1 MKTKEDIKQLIEKE
15 NVEFIRLQFTDMYG
29 TLKNIAVTPGQM
41 ERVLENR
48 FTLDGRKLFGDMDID
63 GEELYLWPDLDSFV
77 ILPWRPQQGKVGKF
91 LCDIRYEDGTKYE
104 LSPRTVLE
112 NVVEMA
118 DREGYEFFVDPE
130 CEFFLFHTDEND
142 IPTTITHEQA
152 GLMDVGPLDRGENA
166 RRDMVLALE
175 EMGFE
180 IESSHHEKS
189 PAQHE
194 ISFKEGTA
202 LQIADSVTTFR
213 FAVRSIAKRFGMYA
227 TFMPKPMTDEAGSGM
242 HLHFT
247 LYGKDGKNVFRSKDK
262 NSKEFLSDEGR
273 YFIGGI
279 LKHARGICAVTNPI
293 VNSYK
298 RILSGFEAPRFA
310 NWSTGSNG
318 SMIRAHKCY
327 DGEIK
332 IELRIPDASA
342 NPYLAIAVCMAA
354 GIDGIKNK
362 IEPTDRVVNGS
373 ASKAVGKLL
382 PENLKE
388 AVKFMKDDKFITEVI
403 GDKYSKIYMKAKTDE
418 WNEYMKQVSKWE
430 IDRYLIQM

>member
-1 MKTKEDIKQLIEKE
+1 MKTREDIMQMIEKE
-15 NVEFIRLQFTDMYG
+15 NVEFIRLQFTDMFG
-29 TLKNIAVTPGQM
+29 VLKNIAVTPGQM
-41 ERVLENR
+41 ERVLDNMYS
-48 FTLDGRKLFGDMDID
+48 FDSTSLVDDLDCE
-63 GEELYLWPDLDSFV
+63 GEELFLWPDLDSFV

-91 LCDIRYEDGTKYE
+91 LCDIRHADGSKFE
-104 LSPRTVLE
+104 LSPRTILE
-112 NVVEMA
+112 NVEEMA
-118 DREGYEFFVDPE
+118 KEEGYDFYVDPE

-142 IPTTITHEQA
+142 MPTTVTHEKA

-166 RRDMVLALE
+166 RRDMVLSLE

-194 ISFKEGTA
+194 ISFKEGGA
-202 LQIADSVTTFR
+202 LQIADQITTFR
-213 FAVRSIAKRFGMYA
+213 FAVRSVAKRFGMYA
-227 TFMPKPMTDEAGSGM
+227 TFMPKPRTDDAGSGM

-262 NSKEFLSDEGR
+262 ESADFLSEEAK

-279 LKHARGICAVTNPI
+279 LKHAQAMCAVTNPI

-298 RILSGFEAPRFA
+298 RILSGFEAPRLA
-310 NWSTGSNG
+310 NWSTKSNG
-318 SMIRAHKCY
+318 TMIRAHKCY

-332 IELRIPDASA
+332 IEVRIPDASA

-354 GIDGIKNK
+354 GLDGIKNK
-362 IEPTDRVVNGS
+362 INPGEKTDARDKS
-373 ASKAVGKLL
+373 LHQGKNL

-388 AVKFMKDDKFITEVI
+388 AVRYLQEDSFISGI
-403 GDKYSKIYMKAKTDE
+403 LGDEFVRVYSKAKMDE
-418 WNEYMKQVSKWE
+418 WNEYMKQVSSWE
-430 IDRYLIQM
+430 IEHYLIKM